1 MGLGS
6 SGTATEERRLEV
18 REWEMERK
26 SRDSDTSRGFTG
38 CCSGHGRPSLKR
50 KIFFTNI
57 FHKYFFKH
65 VLPELGVVLHELL

>member
-6 SGTATEERRLEV
+6 SGTATEERRLLV

-26 SRDSDTSRGFTG
+26 FRDSDTSRGFTG
-38 CCSGHGRPSLKR
+38 CCRGHGRPSLKR

-57 FHKYFFKH
+57 FKKH
-65 VLPELGVVLHELL
+65 VLPEL

>member
-6 SGTATEERRLEV
+6 SGTGTATEERRLLV

-38 CCSGHGRPSLKR
+38 CCSGHGRPSLKSE
-50 KIFFTNI
+50 IFFTNI
-57 FHKYFFKH
+57 FKDMYYLNF
-65 VLPELGVVLHELL
+65 E

>member
-6 SGTATEERRLEV
+6 SGTATEERRLLV

-50 KIFFTNI
+50 KIFFINI
-57 FHKYFFKH
+57 FTIH

>member
-6 SGTATEERRLEV
+6 SGTATEERRLLV

-38 CCSGHGRPSLKR
+38 CCSGHGRPSLESE
-50 KIFFTNI
+50 IFFINI
-57 FHKYFFKH
+57 FHKYF
-65 VLPELGVVLHELL
+65 

>member
-6 SGTATEERRLEV
+6 SGTATEERRLLV

-38 CCSGHGRPSLKR
+38 CCSGHGRPSLK
-50 KIFFTNI
+50 
-57 FHKYFFKH
+57 YFS
-65 VLPELGVVLHELL
+65 